1 MPVLDQ
7 CLIDGVCYQ
16 TGDVNGTNNC
26 SVCTPTKASTM
37 WTTSSGKTKLNKAC
51 IKPLSKYP

>member
-7 CLIDGVCYQ
+7 CLIDGVFYQ

-26 SVCTPTKASTM
+26 SVCTPTIASTM

-51 IKPLSKYP
+51 IKPSSKYP